1 MTMPM
6 NDVQLEKVTVNIGVG
21 QGGQPLENAKKLL
34 EQLTGSKAIHT
45 LSRTRNP
52 TFNLKK
58 GEPIGV
64 KVTLRNEPAIQ
75 FVKKALVARE
85 NKVSQKNFD
94 RTGNIAF
101 GVPEYIDFP
110 GMKYN
115 PEIGI
120 LGFDVCVPLEKPG
133 TRIKRRKIAPR
144 KLPQKQ
150 RVSQSEAEAFMIKTF
165 AVNVV

>member
-1 MTMPM
+1 MTAM

-34 EQLTGSKAIHT
+34 EQLTGAKAIQT

-52 TFNLKK
+52 TFNLRK

-64 KVTLRNEPAIQ
+64 KVTLRGTPAVE

-85 NKVSQKNFD
+85 NKVARTNFD
-94 RTGNIAF
+94 RTGNVAF

-110 GMKYN
+110 GMKYQ

-120 LGFDVCVPLEKPG
+120 LGFDVCLTLEKPG

-144 KLPQKQ
+144 SLPKKQ
-150 RVSQSEAEAFMIKTF
+150 RVSTAEAEEFMKKTF
-165 AVNVV
+165 GINVV

>member
-1 MTMPM
+1 MTS
-6 NDVQLEKVTVNIGVG
+6 VQLEKVTVNIGVG

-34 EQLTGSKAIHT
+34 EQLTGSKAVHT

-85 NKVSQKNFD
+85 NKVSHKSFD
-94 RTGNIAF
+94 RTGNVAF

-110 GMKYN
+110 GMKYQ

-120 LGFDVCVPLEKPG
+120 LGFDVCLTLEKPG

-144 KLPQKQ
+144 SLPKKQ
-150 RVSQSEAEAFMIKTF
+150 RVSAGEAEEFMKKTF

>member
-1 MTMPM
+1 MTDM
-6 NDVQLEKVTVNIGVG
+6 NQVVLEKVTVNIGVG

-34 EQLTGSKAIHT
+34 EQLTGAKAIHT

-64 KVTLRNEPAIQ
+64 KVTLRGTPAIE

-85 NKVSQKNFD
+85 NKILSRNFD
-94 RTGNIAF
+94 RTGNVAF

-110 GMKYN
+110 GMKYI

-120 LGFDVCVPLEKPG
+120 LGFDVCLTLQKPG
-133 TRIKRRKIAPR
+133 ARIKRRKVAPR
-144 KLPQKQ
+144 SLPQKQ
-150 RVSQSEAEAFMIKTF
+150 RVNQAEAEAYMKKTF

>member
-1 MTMPM
+1 MTKMSS
-6 NDVQLEKVTVNIGVG
+6 VQLEKVTVNIGVG

-34 EQLTGSKAIHT
+34 EQLTGAKAVHT

-64 KVTLRNEPAIQ
+64 KVTLRGTPAIE
-75 FVKKALVARE
+75 FVRKALVARE
-85 NKVSQKNFD
+85 NKVQAKSFD
-94 RTGNIAF
+94 KTGNVAF

-120 LGFDVCVPLEKPG
+120 LGFDVCLTLEKPG

-144 KLPQKQ
+144 SLPKKQ
-150 RVSQSEAEAFMIKTF
+150 RVNQNEAQDFMKKTF
-165 AVNVV
+165 SINVI

>member
-1 MTMPM
+1 MTQ
-6 NDVQLEKVTVNIGVG
+6 VVLEKVTVNIGVG

-34 EQLTGSKAIHT
+34 EQLTGAKAIHT

-64 KVTLRNEPAIQ
+64 KVTLRGTPAIE

-85 NKVSQKNFD
+85 NKIMARNFD
-94 RTGNIAF
+94 RTGNVAF

-110 GMKYN
+110 GMKYI

-120 LGFDVCVPLEKPG
+120 LGFDVCLTLQKPG
-133 TRIKRRKIAPR
+133 ARIKRRKVAPR
-144 KLPQKQ
+144 SLPQKQ
-150 RVSQSEAEAFMIKTF
+150 RVNQAEAEAYMKKTF

>member
-1 MTMPM
+1 MTM

-34 EQLTGSKAIHT
+34 EQLTGNKAVHT

-64 KVTLRNEPAIQ
+64 KVTLRNEPAIE

-85 NKVSQKNFD
+85 NKILQKNFD

-110 GMKYN
+110 GMKYD

-120 LGFDVCVPLEKPG
+120 LGFDVCLTLQKPG

-144 KLPQKQ
+144 TLPKKQ
-150 RVSQSEAEAFMIKTF
+150 RVSQNEAEAFMKKTF